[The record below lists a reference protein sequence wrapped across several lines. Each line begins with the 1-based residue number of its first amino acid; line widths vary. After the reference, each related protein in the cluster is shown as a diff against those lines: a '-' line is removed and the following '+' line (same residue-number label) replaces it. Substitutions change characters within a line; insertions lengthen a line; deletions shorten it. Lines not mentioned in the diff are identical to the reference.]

1 MRLTTH
7 RFYVSLKDTIDKM
20 VSFYVSD
27 IVRLETSLSNLANL
41 GTRVTKFVS

>member
-7 RFYVSLKDTIDKM
+7 RFYVSLKDTIDNM

-27 IVRLETSLSNLANL
+27 IVKSETTLSNL
-41 GTRVTKFVS
+41 GTRVTNLVS